1 MRQSIKNQLK
11 KIAIVFTLLLSYGL
25 TTSCSSDDDN
35 GNSSGG
41 ELYFKA
47 SFGNINFEVD
57 NTNKE
62 QLDGFV
68 ETISTPN
75 FTYYGS
81 QIVAQTII
89 TSGGD
94 TRTFLIYVYDDEP
107 IGTQTYSGYQEFHNG
122 GLFYGVQLIYFDQVE
137 QAVYSTNLD
146 DPQSSVTI
154 TTINNSV
161 IKGTFSG
168 TLLSPISGEEMVIT
182 NGEFQVERTGSN

>member
-1 MRQSIKNQLK
+1 MKRSIKNQLK
-11 KIAIVFTLLLSYGL
+11 KIAILFTLLLSYGL

-35 GNSSGG
+35 GNSSGN

-68 ETISTPN
+68 ETISTPD

-81 QIVAQTII
+81 QIVAQTIT

-94 TRTFLIYVYDDEP
+94 TRTFVIYVYDDEP
-107 IGTQTYSGYQEFHNG
+107 IGTQTYSGYQEFQNG
-122 GLFYGVQLIYFDQVE
+122 GFFYGVRFFYVDQVE
-137 QAVYSTNLD
+137 QIVYNTNVD
-146 DPQSSVTI
+146 DPQSSITF
-154 TTINNSV
+154 TTINNSI
-161 IKGTFSG
+161 IKGIFSG
-168 TLLSPISGEEMVIT
+168 KLVSPITGEEVVIT
-182 NGEFQVERTGSN
+182 NGEFQVERTGTN

>member
-1 MRQSIKNQLK
+1 MKQLLK
-11 KIAIVFTLLLSYGL
+11 KQLNITAIVFTLLLNYGL

-35 GNSSGG
+35 GETSEA

-68 ETISTPN
+68 ETISHPN

-94 TRTFLIYVYDDEP
+94 TRSFVIYVYDDEP
-107 IGTQTYSGYQEFHNG
+107 IGTQTYSGVQEFQNG
-122 GLFYGVQLIYFDQVE
+122 GFFYGVQLFYFDQVE
-137 QAVYSTNLD
+137 QTVYSTNVD
-146 DPQSSVTI
+146 DPHSSITF
-154 TTINNSV
+154 TTINNSI

-168 TLLSPISGEEMVIT
+168 TLLSLVTGDEVVIT
-182 NGEFQVERTGSN
+182 NGEFQVERTGTN